1 MLDKYDDRSYN
12 CFMKK
17 RDIKAKE
24 YLIKSMEVMHK
35 KGFHGTSIKDI
46 TDVLGIPK
54 GSFYNYYENK
64 IDYTIKALELFYEYM
79 EINYYV
85 FLRDNNLPPEER
97 VLKVFESK
105 IKDVADKKLE
115 YGCFIGKLSL
125 ELSSTEESIVPI
137 INTLHERMREGV
149 QECLLENTNR
159 DASKVEYISNIIMY
173 TWQGALMRYSTSND
187 TKHFNNFIDHLKDL
201 LFM

>member
-1 MLDKYDDRSYN
+1 
-12 CFMKK
+12 MKK
-17 RDIKAKE
+17 RDVKAKE

-64 IDYTIKALELFYEYM
+64 VDYTIKALELFYEHM

-85 FLRDNNLPPEER
+85 FLSDSKLPPEER

-125 ELSSTEESIVPI
+125 EISSTEESIVPI

-149 QECLLENTNR
+149 QQCLLENTDR
-159 DASKVEYISNIIMY
+159 DISKAEYISNIIMY

-187 TKHFNNFIDHLKDL
+187 MKHFDNFLNHLKDL
-201 LFM
+201 LLT